1 MNNYDTSRTI
11 RGIEGAQARES
22 MEECGRSDVCDSG
35 VVRHVGR
42 RERNAFRDIFLTQI
56 KGQT

>member
-1 MNNYDTSRTI
+1 
-11 RGIEGAQARES
+11 

-42 RERNAFRDIFLTQI
+42 RERNALGDIFLTQKRI
-56 KGQT
+56 RNEDFEIEIFATAAPQ